1 MHTQIPWCS
10 NRVIISYVHVISRS
24 NKVYFK
30 CLEGKT
36 SEALLDLDALSGF
49 TEICLEVQEEAGVQ
63 HIEKLG
69 VSLKPSL
76 SKTVA
81 PSQMVYIV
89 PRYVISNESEVAII
103 VRQCYM
109 EVCFICF

>member
-1 MHTQIPWCS
+1 MHTQISWCS

-30 CLEGKT
+30 CLKDKT
-36 SEALLDLDALSGF
+36 SEAFLDLDALSGF
-49 TEICLEVQEEAGVQ
+49 TEIRLEVQEEAGVK

-103 VRQCYM
+103 VHQCYM
-109 EVCFICF
+109 EVCFKCF